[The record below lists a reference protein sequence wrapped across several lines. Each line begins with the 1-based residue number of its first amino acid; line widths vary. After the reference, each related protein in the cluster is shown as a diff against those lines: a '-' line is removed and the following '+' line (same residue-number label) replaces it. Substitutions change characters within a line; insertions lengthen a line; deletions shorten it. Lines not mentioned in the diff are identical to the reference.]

1 MTNASATPSGNPGA
15 DFGLDFD
22 PAALRAKYRA
32 ERDRRVRADGNEQ
45 YIKIEA
51 EFSRYLDDPYVTPG
65 FEREPLS
72 DEIEV
77 VVIGGGFGGLLAGAR
92 LREAG
97 VEEVRMIEK
106 GGDFGG
112 TWYWN
117 RYPGAA
123 CDVESYVYLPLLE
136 EVGYLP
142 VEKYTRAPEILNY
155 CRMIGEHFDLYRD
168 ACFQTEVTDMTWD
181 DAASRWIIR
190 TNRGDAMKARYV
202 IMANGPLH
210 RPKLPG
216 IPGVET
222 FKGHTFHTSRW
233 DYDYTGGDPMGGL
246 TGLKGKRVGIIGTGA
261 TAVQCVPHLGESAD
275 QLFVFQRTP
284 SSIDRRDNRPT
295 DPQWAASLQ
304 PGWQQHRMDNFNTL
318 VSGGYAKED
327 LVSDGWTDIIRNL
340 GVVARIRQA
349 QSADGS
355 AGDPAELLQ
364 LADFRKME
372 QIRSRVDETVAD
384 KDTAE
389 KLKPWYNQF
398 CKRPCFHDDYLATF
412 NRPNVT
418 LVDTQGL
425 GVQQITERGV
435 VVDGVEYELDCL
447 IFATGFEVGTSYAQ
461 RAGYEITGRS
471 GQTLTQKWADGVSTL
486 HGMHSRDFPNSFIFA
501 ISQSG
506 FTVSYP
512 HMLNE
517 QSKHAAYIIAEC
529 QKRGVTVVEASAE
542 AEAQW
547 VQVII
552 DSAVS
557 RQEFAEECTPGYYNN
572 EGKPSPLAARN
583 GAYGKGPI
591 AFVKLI
597 EAWRAEGGLQ
607 GLDLTTA

>member
-1 MTNASATPSGNPGA
+1 MTEIAVPMS
-15 DFGLDFD
+15 LDFD
-22 PAALRAKYRA
+22 PTALRAKYRA
-32 ERDRRVRADGNEQ
+32 ERDRRLRAEGNAQ

-51 EFSRYLDDPYVTPG
+51 EFSRYLDDPYVAPG
-65 FEREPLS
+65 FTRDALS
-72 DEIEV
+72 DEIDV

-97 VEEVRMIEK
+97 VKNVRLIEK

-136 EVGYLP
+136 EVGYMP
-142 VEKYTRAPEILNY
+142 VEKYTRAPEILKY
-155 CRMIGEHFDLYRD
+155 CRMIGEKYDLYQD
-168 ACFQTEVTDMTWD
+168 ACFQTEVTALNWD
-181 DAASRWIIR
+181 DAASRWIIS
-190 TNRGDAMKARYV
+190 TNRGDAMKARFV

-295 DPQWAASLQ
+295 DPKWVESLQ
-304 PGWQQHRMDNFNTL
+304 PGWQQHRMDNFNIL

-327 LVSDGWTDIIRNL
+327 LVADGWTDIIRNL
-340 GVVARIRQA
+340 GIVATIRKA

-355 AGDPAELLQ
+355 VGDPAELLQ

-372 QIRSRVDETVAD
+372 QIRARVDEYVAD

-389 KLKPWYNQF
+389 RLKPWYNQF

-461 RAGYEITGRS
+461 RAGYEIKGRS
-471 GQTLTQKWADGVSTL
+471 GQTLTEKWQDGVSTL
-486 HGMHSRDFPNSFIFA
+486 HGMHSRDFPNNFIFA
-501 ISQSG
+501 IAQSG

-529 QKRGVTVVEASAE
+529 QKRGVTVVEASEQAE
-542 AEAQW
+542 ADW
-547 VQVII
+547 VQTVI
-552 DSAVS
+552 DSAIS

-572 EGKPSPLAARN
+572 EGKPSALAAQN
-583 GAYGKGPI
+583 GAYGRGPI
-591 AFVKLI
+591 AFIKLI
-597 EAWRAEGGLQ
+597 EQWRAEGAMQ
-607 GLDLTTA
+607 GLELDAS

>member
-1 MTNASATPSGNPGA
+1 MTEIAVPMS
-15 DFGLDFD
+15 LDFD
-22 PAALRAKYRA
+22 PTALRAKYRA
-32 ERDRRVRADGNEQ
+32 ERDRRLRAEGNAQ

-51 EFSRYLDDPYVTPG
+51 EFSRYLDDPYVAPG
-65 FEREPLS
+65 FTRDALS
-72 DEIEV
+72 DEIDV

-97 VEEVRMIEK
+97 VKNVRLIEK

-136 EVGYLP
+136 EVGYMP
-142 VEKYTRAPEILNY
+142 VEKYTRAPEILKY
-155 CRMIGEHFDLYRD
+155 CRMIGEKYDLYQD
-168 ACFQTEVTDMTWD
+168 ACFQTEVTALNWD
-181 DAASRWIIR
+181 DAASRWIIS
-190 TNRGDAMKARYV
+190 TNRGDAMKARFV

-295 DPQWAASLQ
+295 DPQWVESLQ
-304 PGWQQHRMDNFNTL
+304 PGWQQHRMDNFNIL

-327 LVSDGWTDIIRNL
+327 LVADGWTDIIRNL
-340 GVVARIRQA
+340 GIVATIRKA

-355 AGDPAELLQ
+355 VGDPAELLQ

-372 QIRSRVDETVAD
+372 QIRARVDEYVVD

-389 KLKPWYNQF
+389 RLKPWYNQF

-461 RAGYEITGRS
+461 RAGYEIKGRS
-471 GQTLTQKWADGVSTL
+471 GQTLTEKWQDGVSTL
-486 HGMHSRDFPNSFIFA
+486 HGMHSRDFPNNFIFA
-501 ISQSG
+501 IAQSG

-529 QKRGVTVVEASAE
+529 QKRGIKVVEASEQAE
-542 AEAQW
+542 ADW
-547 VQVII
+547 VQTVI
-552 DSAVS
+552 DSAIS

-572 EGKPSPLAARN
+572 EGKPSALAAQN
-583 GAYGKGPI
+583 GAYGRGPI
-591 AFVKLI
+591 AFIKLI
-597 EAWRAEGGLQ
+597 EQWRAEGAMQ
-607 GLDLTTA
+607 GLELDAS